1 MHIWQPATKAGYLAQ
16 GKKFVFRE
24 GAGLLL
30 FKERRRG
37 SMPLPG
43 IARLRRALPP
53 THTQFICSFYQ
64 EQAYIIDKHELSK
77 NSKRY
82 SSMWWLAF

>member
-1 MHIWQPATKAGYLAQ
+1 MATCNKSGYLVQ
-16 GKKFVFRE
+16 GKKFVSRE

-30 FKERRRG
+30 VKERRGG
-37 SMPLPG
+37 SMPLPSIG
-43 IARLRRALPP
+43 RLRHAPPP
-53 THTQFICSFYQ
+53 THTQFICLFYQ